1 MAYALNTTLYQNG
14 KMFATFAN
22 IHAALL
28 TVITYFNLPETSPW
42 HIDKVDYKIKH
53 HGIVVF
59 NSKVKE
65 DRLAL
70 TRDAFG
76 LCGDGDNIDVGKAHM
91 ANQSHLYERGR
102 QVGFLFK
109 KVSAKIKKAQ
119 MEDMQASI
127 DEMNAIYE
135 AERRMGA

>member
-14 KMFATFAN
+14 KRFATFAN

-76 LCGDGDNIDVGKAHM
+76 FCGDGDNIDVGKAHM
-91 ANQSHLYERGR
+91 ANQSDWV
-102 QVGFLFK
+102 QDGFLFK
-109 KVSAKIKKAQ
+109 QVSAKIKKAQ
-119 MEDMQASI
+119 QKRQERFNK
-127 DEMNAIYE
+127 NADI
-135 AERRMGA
+135 A